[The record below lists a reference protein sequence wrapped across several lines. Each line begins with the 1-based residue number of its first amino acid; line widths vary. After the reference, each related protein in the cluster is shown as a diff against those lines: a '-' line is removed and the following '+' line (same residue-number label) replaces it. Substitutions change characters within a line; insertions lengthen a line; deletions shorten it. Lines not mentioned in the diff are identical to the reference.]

1 MDKHFKSK
9 AIEAAYNKYNRKGI
23 FAIIDHCMVSGLRYA
38 SFADDNGNSAQ
49 MKKPDLLING
59 LPSEVMVSDNWNN
72 DGLPKYWRHIQIFKR
87 KMHQQA
93 YTGGAWW
100 MLNGS
105 VTYAL
110 VLPFNA
116 EAIGEKVYFDK
127 GRNSREPVVLFRL
140 KDAKLVKLA
149 KSPCKN
155 N

>member
-9 AIEAAYNKYNRKGI
+9 AVEVAYNDNNAQGI
-23 FAIIDHCMVSGLRYA
+23 NAVIEHCVVSGLKFG

-49 MKKPDLLING
+49 MKKPDLSING
-59 LPSEVMVSDNWNN
+59 LPSEVMVSFSWNN

-87 KMHQQA
+87 KMHQKT

-100 MLNGS
+100 MLNRS
-105 VTYAL
+105 LTYAL

-116 EAIGEKVYFDK
+116 ESIGEKVYFDK
-127 GRNSREPVVLFRL
+127 GRNSREPVVLFCL

-149 KSPCKN
+149 KAPYKHN
-155 N
+155 